1 MDEATAVA
9 LVREGNTEVFRDIV
23 EQYHASIRRYLYR
36 LTGDYELTR
45 DLVQDT
51 FIQAY
56 ESMIKTK
63 AELSLR
69 AWLYKIA
76 ENNARQHYRRKKLVA
91 FIHFSSAD
99 ADEIPAGNRTEEM
112 NRSLAIKE
120 ALLKVPYKNRV
131 CMVLHFIEGF
141 KYREIA
147 ETLGMSREAVR
158 KRVTRGSLEFRRH
171 YSGEGVENE
180 TFK

>member
-56 ESMIKTK
+56 ENMIKTDHS
-63 AELSLR
+63 LSLR

-76 ENNARQHYRRKKLVA
+76 ENNARSYYRRKKLVT
-91 FIHFSSAD
+91 FIHFSGSGRANIPGSD
-99 ADEIPAGNRTEEM
+99 WTDES

-120 ALLKVPYKNRV
+120 AMLKVPYKNRV
-131 CMVLHFIEGF
+131 CLVLHFVEGF

-147 ETLGMSREAVR
+147 ETLGISREAVR
-158 KRVTRGSLEFRRH
+158 KRVTRGSLEFRKH

-180 TFK
+180 TL